1 MFYSDDLIIG
11 KVNKKIRQRTKENM
25 DDYNMGL
32 YDSFKEAVKTLCN
45 NRESELYKAWYS
57 DDYRKFIPSAYETKY
72 LDFSKYPLRY

>member
-32 YDSFKEAVKTLCN
+32 YDSFKEAVKNLCKP
-45 NRESELYKAWYS
+45 ESELGRALYY
-57 DDYRKFIPSAYETKY
+57 DDFRKFIPSAYETKY
-72 LDFSKYPLRY
+72 LDFSKYPLKY